1 MIPVGCSVV
10 GMVEK
15 SDLQH
20 QIQLP
25 KVPGQI
31 WNMSRDRYPSFF
43 AKCMRAGTKAER
55 RGNSSPCRPARPLA
69 HRQCGGHGRL
79 TGIMNVLRAGEYLK
93 VAFAALVAGRR

>member
-1 MIPVGCSVV
+1 
-10 GMVEK
+10 MVEK

-55 RGNSSPCRPARPLA
+55 RGNSSPCRPARALLRTDNA
-69 HRQCGGHGRL
+69 AAHGRL

-93 VAFAALVAGRR
+93 VAFVALVAGRR